1 MVNVRK
7 CKVMR
12 VNARNNEAI
21 TVNGLALE
29 DVERFIYLGATVCKQ
44 GGGEEDIKAR
54 LGKARG
60 AFLRLN
66 RVWNS
71 SSVSRRTKIRLYK
84 TLVKPVLMYGC
95 ETQKMNEGD
104 AKRIDV
110 FQNRCLRRIMKIK
123 QQDKISNGELLKRA
137 KVERLNEEVRRR
149 RWRFI
154 GHILRKQSD
163 NDCIKALTF
172 FFFWHLFIYIFHNY

>member
-1 MVNVRK
+1 MYNVWLEGTGLRWKFTSKVEDLDFADDVALISSRQRHVQLKTNRLVENAERTGLRVNVCK

-29 DVERFIYLGATVCKQ
+29 DVEKFICLGAIVCKQ
-44 GGGEEDIKAR
+44 RGSEEDISKAR

-60 AFLRLN
+60 AFVN

-71 SSVSRRTKIRLYK
+71 SSVSRKTKIRLYK

-95 ETQKMNEGD
+95 EAWKMNEGN
-104 AKRIDV
+104 AKKIDV
-110 FQNRCLRRIMKIK
+110 FQ
-123 QQDKISNGELLKRA
+123 S
-137 KVERLNEEVRRR
+137 
-149 RWRFI
+149 
-154 GHILRKQSD
+154 
-163 NDCIKALTF
+163 
-172 FFFWHLFIYIFHNY
+172 